1 MNNNSPYNDDN
12 AWSTVMTAFPS
23 GQDDTQTTGEPQ
35 PLAVATVPA
44 STAHNTPPA
53 EPAAA
58 PVTPAHIAAHTR
70 RGLTSTLSGRRQR
83 HESMAEH
90 PSSVSPASTVPD
102 SDTGGHQPYA
112 ALYDSQAPI
121 DTPVLSPRRD
131 SSHGARTLSPTR
143 VANRQYRP
151 GRVRIEDV
159 DDDDAQPP
167 ASLLIELPEETATGH
182 HMPEAPGGQHMQS
195 DGVHDRGGFVR
206 RAAHAV
212 QTRIQDIGGQ
222 AAAAGLPRLG
232 GPMPPPPRHR
242 SREIGDGH
250 IYSTADN
257 AAWPRRGSRTRKPMR
272 PSYRERALR
281 AWRDARHQDDFFY
294 RVYSYYAGK
303 GALTIILSRVL
314 QLATLAFVVVLSTF
328 VFGCIDHA
336 KVREQKSLSA
346 VVIPQCTRKLSWP
359 VTLALWS
366 CAAFWAAQVARTVLD
381 VPALLEIRAFFVEV
395 LDVQPAD
402 IGTIAWH
409 EVVGR
414 MVRLRDAEIREYR
427 GMTKSRVLAH
437 RLSADG
443 IVNRIMRRE
452 NYMIALF
459 NKDVLD
465 ISIPGLGQAHA
476 LSKALEWN
484 LSFCLMNYLFDERG
498 QLRRRFL
505 KESNRAIL
513 SEGLRR
519 RFRFMAVINMMFA
532 PFIVVFL
539 MLYSFFR
546 YFEELYHEPGTLMS
560 RAFTPY
566 AKYKFRNFNEVPHSF
581 RRRLNAAHPK
591 ATIYLSQFRNDAV
604 IAVARFVSFV
614 AGSFAAILLVFTV
627 VDNELSLEF
636 EITGHRT
643 VLFYI
648 GLSSAILASA
658 RGMVPTEEQE
668 YLHPAWIIRDALEDL
683 QYMDPSW
690 RGHLDT
696 TRVRQEFEVLF
707 SYKLLIFAYELLGVV
722 TAPFIMLFSLPGC
735 AEKVV
740 DFFREFTVHKD
751 GLGYVCSFAVFDF
764 ERHGNVEFAAPARA
778 NAQHLASKHGKMEQ
792 SFLAFKADYP
802 EWQPR
807 DQAGSIFLQRAQNAQ
822 QDLWRMGSVA
832 SGAGWQDRLLQQQ
845 RMAGSVLPTGA
856 SLYRPRNPRVA
867 PSIPPQPASGQGE
880 LNPARSQFA
889 FQPPGF
895 NNQQQKQF
903 SLASQAMLPF
913 GPTIGTAD
921 KGKQP
926 EDAERLALSSL
937 PFVASPDMGNSMLHS
952 TAGGGAPPPHTGT
965 FSILNELYEQQL
977 H

>member
-1 MNNNSPYNDDN
+1 MDSSNNNLYNDDN
-12 AWSTVMTAFPS
+12 AWSTVMTTMPS
-23 GQDDTQTTGEPQ
+23 GSGQERADEEQ
-35 PLAVATVPA
+35 LFSAAT
-44 STAHNTPPA
+44 
-53 EPAAA
+53 A
-58 PVTPAHIAAHTR
+58 PVTTAHSTPPNEAPTAQTR

-83 HESMAEH
+83 HESAPEH
-90 PSSVSPASTVPD
+90 PSSTSPASTVPD
-102 SDTGGHQPYA
+102 SDATGHQ
-112 ALYDSQAPI
+112 LYTSMHDSQVLVG
-121 DTPVLSPRRD
+121 TPVLSARRD
-131 SSHGARTLSPTR
+131 SGRGARALSPHTIGRHPMTRTR
-143 VANRQYRP
+143 VD
-151 GRVRIEDV
+151 DV
-159 DDDDAQPP
+159 DDEDVPP
-167 ASLLIELPEETATGH
+167 ASLLIELPEES
-182 HMPEAPGGQHMQS
+182 PPGRRMFGETEQPQQGGAHGPS
-195 DGVHDRGGFVR
+195 GFVR

-212 QTRIQDIGGQ
+212 QHRIQDISGQ
-222 AAAAGLPRLG
+222 AAAAALPRLG

-242 SREIGDGH
+242 SREFGDGN
-250 IYSTADN
+250 IYTTTVDS
-257 AAWPRRGSRTRKPMR
+257 AWPRRRGRTPKAARL
-272 PSYRERALR
+272 SYRERALR
-281 AWRDARHQDDFFY
+281 AWRDARHQDDFFC
-294 RVYSYYAGK
+294 RVYAYYVGK

-346 VVIPQCTRKLSWP
+346 VVIPQCTQKLTWP

-366 CAAFWAAQVARTVLD
+366 SAAFWMAQVVRTALD
-381 VPALLEIRAFFVEV
+381 VPMLLEIRAFFVEV
-395 LDVQPAD
+395 LDVQAAD

-409 EVVGR
+409 EVVER

-437 RLSADG
+437 RLTADG

-452 NYMIALF
+452 NYMVALF

-465 ISIPGLGQAHA
+465 ISVPGLSKTQA

-484 LSFCLMNYLFDERG
+484 LSFCLMNYVFDERG

-532 PFIVVFL
+532 PFIVIFL
-539 MLYSFFR
+539 VLYSFFR

-581 RRRLNAAHPK
+581 RRRLNSAHPK
-591 ATIYLSQFRNDAV
+591 ATLYLGQFRNDAM

-614 AGSFAAILLVFTV
+614 AGSFTALLLVFAV

-636 EITGHRT
+636 EITKHRT

-648 GLSSAILASA
+648 GLWSAVLASA
-658 RGMVPTEEQE
+658 RGMVPTDEQE

-683 QYMDPSW
+683 QYMDPEW
-690 RGHLDT
+690 RGRLDT
-696 TRVRQEFEVLF
+696 TRVRREFEVLF
-707 SYKLLIFAYELLGVV
+707 SYKLLIFAHELLGVV
-722 TAPFIMLFSLPGC
+722 TAPFIMLVSLPGC

-740 DFFREFTVHKD
+740 DFFREFTVHKE

-764 ERHGNVEFAAPARA
+764 EKHGNVEFAAPARA
-778 NAQHLASKHGKMEQ
+778 GTQRLASKHGKMEQ

-802 EWQPR
+802 GWQPR
-807 DQAGSIFLQRAQNAQ
+807 DPAGSIFLQRAQNAQ
-822 QDLWRMGSVA
+822 QDLWRMGSVV

-856 SLYRPRNPRVA
+856 SLYRPRNIRGIPGA
-867 PSIPPQPASGQGE
+867 PPVPGSGNNGSGNNGPGE
-880 LNPARSQFA
+880 QHYMRSQYA

-895 NNQQQKQF
+895 NGQPSGFSPQQNPQ
-903 SLASQAMLPF
+903 SLASQALLPF
-913 GPTIGTAD
+913 GPTLGEAG
-921 KGKQP
+921 KGKQT
-926 EDAERLALSSL
+926 EDVDRLALSAL
-937 PFVASPDMGNSMLHS
+937 PLVASPNMGSSLNYSVMNGRAPH
-952 TAGGGAPPPHTGT
+952 AGM
-965 FSILNELYEQQL
+965 FSVLNELYEQQL

>member
-1 MNNNSPYNDDN
+1 MP
-12 AWSTVMTAFPS
+12 TADHA
-23 GQDDTQTTGEPQ
+23 DDTPEQRPFE
-35 PLAVATVPA
+35 AATVPVA
-44 STAHNTPPA
+44 TAHSTPPDK
-53 EPAAA
+53 
-58 PVTPAHIAAHTR
+58 TPPSHTSSAQTAHTR

-83 HESMAEH
+83 HESAPEH
-90 PSSVSPASTVPD
+90 PSSASPASTAPD
-102 SDTGGHQPYA
+102 SDAAGQYQPYA
-112 ALYDSQAPI
+112 SLYNSQASI
-121 DTPVLSPRRD
+121 NAPVLSTRRYT
-131 SSHGARTLSPTR
+131 GPMTRTLPPRHAIDEQSK
-143 VANRQYRP
+143 AQL
-151 GRVRIEDV
+151 DA
-159 DDDDAQPP
+159 DDDAQPP
-167 ASLLIELPEETATGH
+167 ASLMIEVPEDADD
-182 HMPEAPGGQHMQS
+182 HMAEAAGEQQEGSGGP
-195 DGVHDRGGFVR
+195 RAFVR

-222 AAAAGLPRLG
+222 AAGIPRLG
-232 GPMPPPPRHR
+232 TPMPPPSARRKQPY
-242 SREIGDGH
+242 GDGN
-250 IYSTADN
+250 IYSTAGN
-257 AAWPRRGSRTRKPMR
+257 AAAWPRRSGRSRRTAQL
-272 PSYRERALR
+272 SYRERALR
-281 AWRDARHQDDFFY
+281 AWRDARHQDDFFC

-303 GALTIILSRVL
+303 GALTMILSRAL

-346 VVIPQCTRKLSWP
+346 VVIPQCTQKLSWP
-359 VTLALWS
+359 VTLALWT
-366 CAAFWAAQVARTVLD
+366 CGAFWAAQVVRTVMD
-381 VPALLEIRAFFVEV
+381 VPALLEIRAFFIEV
-395 LDVQPAD
+395 LGVQSAD

-409 EVVGR
+409 EIVDR

-437 RLSADG
+437 RLTADG
-443 IVNRIMRRE
+443 IINRIMRRE

-459 NKDVLD
+459 NKDVLS
-465 ISIPGLGQAHA
+465 ISIPGLTQSQA

-539 MLYSFFR
+539 LLYSFFR

-581 RRRLNAAHPK
+581 RRRLDAAHPK
-591 ATIYLSQFRNDAV
+591 ATLYLSQFRNHTL

-614 AGSFAAILLVFTV
+614 AGSFAALLLVFTV

-636 EITGHRT
+636 EITSHRT

-648 GLSSAILASA
+648 GLFSAVLATA
-658 RGMVPTEEQE
+658 RGMIPHDEQE

-683 QYMDPSW
+683 QFMEPSW

-696 TRVRQEFEVLF
+696 TKVRQEFEVLF

-740 DFFREFTVHKD
+740 DFFREFTVHKE

-764 ERHGNVEFAAPARA
+764 ERHGNVKFAAPARA
-778 NAQHLASKHGKMEQ
+778 GAQPMVSKNGKMEQ

-802 EWQPR
+802 KWQPQ
-807 DQAGSIFLQRAQNAQ
+807 DQAGSLFLQRAQNAQ
-822 QDLWRMGSVA
+822 QDLWRMGSMI

-845 RMAGSVLPTGA
+845 RMAGSILPTGA
-856 SLYRPRNPRVA
+856 SLYRPQNSPGMPPNASAAPENKPREA
-867 PSIPPQPASGQGE
+867 YSA
-880 LNPARSQFA
+880 ARSQFA
-889 FQPPGF
+889 FQPAGF
-895 NNQQQKQF
+895 TAQQQRRQSPLQQQ

-913 GPTIGTAD
+913 GPTIGG

-926 EDAERLALSSL
+926 ELTDSADRLALSSL
-937 PFVASPDMGNSMLHS
+937 PLVASTDMGNPLSYSIMER
-952 TAGGGAPPPHTGT
+952 GNPPHTGT
-965 FSILNELYEQQL
+965 FSILNELYEQQM